1 VTVTLQEWAVV
12 PDVATVSAGSVTFNI
27 SNTGP
32 EDVHEFVVLRTDLGA
47 GSLPT
52 DSTGAVSE
60 DGEGVEVM
68 GEVEDVP
75 VGESGDLTLNMAP
88 GKYVLL
94 CNVYSEEE
102 KEAHYSMGMRTD
114 FTVDE

>member
-1 VTVTLQEWAVV
+1 V
-12 PDVATVSAGSVTFNI
+12 PDKATVPAGSVTFNI

-32 EDVHEFVVLRTDLGA
+32 ADVHEFVVLRTDLAA

-60 DGEGVEVM
+60 EGEGVDVM
-68 GEVEDVP
+68 GEVEDVA
-75 VGESGDLTLNMAP
+75 VGESADLTLDMAP

-94 CNVYSEEE
+94 CNVYSETEN
-102 KEAHYSMGMRTD
+102 EAHYAMGMRTD
-114 FTVDE
+114 FTVGE